1 VPESLVQQ
9 QVDARLERGLRALA
23 QQGMTSEAMRQLDFT
38 RLRAAQ
44 RDSAVNEVKA
54 SLILDKIAQVE
65 KIEVPQE
72 EFDRELLM
80 LSLQAREPLEQL
92 RERLTQDGSLNR
104 IREQLLREK
113 TGKLLYEKATA

>member
-1 VPESLVQQ
+1 
-9 QVDARLERGLRALA
+9 
-23 QQGMTSEAMRQLDFT
+23 
-38 RLRAAQ
+38 
-44 RDSAVNEVKA
+44 
-54 SLILDKIAQVE
+54 
-65 KIEVPQE
+65 
-72 EFDRELLM
+72 M